1 MNDSDQIDELQ
12 NKIDKLID
20 TYISE
25 FDLPLASMVGILQ
38 IKIHEL
44 IENSMCDEFDEEDDE
59 EDEDEI

>member
-44 IENSMCDEFDEEDDE
+44 IENSMYDEEDEEDE